1 MKNMSTKINL
11 TKLLNRQEFQYD
23 PAFPTDA
30 SYLPLFKDRTS
41 QEEAY
46 AFEMEDKDDNKED

>member
-1 MKNMSTKINL
+1 MSTKINL
-11 TKLLNRQEFQYD
+11 TRLLNKQKFKYD

-30 SYLPLFKDRTS
+30 AYLPISKDRTS

-46 AFEMEDKDDNKED
+46 AFELEQIGANKKEVK